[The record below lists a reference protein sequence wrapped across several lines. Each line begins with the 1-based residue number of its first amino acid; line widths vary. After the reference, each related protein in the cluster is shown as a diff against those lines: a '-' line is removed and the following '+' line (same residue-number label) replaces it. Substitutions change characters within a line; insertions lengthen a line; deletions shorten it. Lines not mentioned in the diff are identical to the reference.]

1 MTKSKK
7 VWIILG
13 LISISV
19 LSFVGGL
26 AVKIRINHI
35 KEIVQQDQS
44 KCSGVEMNI
53 GGQVYQAP
61 AGYGWYVCPEPPV
74 AQQKI

>member
-1 MTKSKK
+1 MKK
-7 VWIILG
+7 YKLLLTLLVFTVIG
-13 LISISV
+13 
-19 LSFVGGL
+19 FVIGL

-44 KCSGVEMNI
+44 KCSGVQMNI
-53 GGQVYQAP
+53 GGQVYEAP